1 MKRLVILPTYNES
14 KNIISVLSAIND
26 VDKSIDILVIDDN
39 SPDKT
44 AELVKQFDKDN
55 LFLEK
60 RSKKMGLGTAYIF
73 GFEWAILNNYQQ
85 IVQMDSDFSHDP
97 KEIPLML
104 NLLEKNDL
112 VIGSRYNGGLRVIN
126 WPIRRLYLSYFANFY
141 ARVITGVPVSDLT
154 AGYRAWKVETLKKIN
169 IQECLSQGYCFQ
181 IETAFRAYQK
191 NCKLIEHP
199 IVFTDRTVGESKM
212 SRQIV
217 LETIFKVWLFGIW
230 RIFGT
235 KK

>member
-141 ARVITGVPVSDLT
+141 ARVITGVPISDLT

>member
-14 KNIISVLSAIND
+14 KNIISVLSTIND

-141 ARVITGVPVSDLT
+141 ARVITGVPISDLT

>member
-14 KNIISVLSAIND
+14 KNIISVLSAINN

-141 ARVITGVPVSDLT
+141 ARVITGVPISDLT

>member
-97 KEIPLML
+97 KEITLML

-141 ARVITGVPVSDLT
+141 ARVITGVPISDLT

>member
-26 VDKSIDILVIDDN
+26 ADKSIDILVIDDN

-141 ARVITGVPVSDLT
+141 ARVITGVPISDLT

>member
-14 KNIISVLSAIND
+14 KNIISVLSAID
-26 VDKSIDILVIDDN
+26 EVDKSIDILVIDDN

-44 AELVKQFDKDN
+44 SQLVKEFAKEN
-55 LFLEK
+55 LFLK
-60 RSKKMGLGTAYIF
+60 VRNKKMGLGTAYIF
-73 GFEWAILNNYQQ
+73 GFEWAIARNYQQ
-85 IVQMDSDFSHDP
+85 IIQMDSDFSHDP
-97 KEIPLML
+97 KEIPSMF
-104 NLLEKNDL
+104 NLLEENDL

-141 ARVITGVPVSDLT
+141 ARAITGVPISDLT
-154 AGYRAWKVETLKKIN
+154 AGYRAWRAETLKKIN

-181 IETAFRAYQK
+181 IETAFRTYQK
-191 NCKLIEHP
+191 NCKLVEHP

-212 SRQIV
+212 SKKIV

-230 RIFGT
+230 RILGT

>member
-14 KNIISVLSAIND
+14 KNIISVLSAINN
-26 VDKSIDILVIDDN
+26 VDRSIDILVIDDN

-44 AELVKQFDKDN
+44 AELVKQFNKDN

-141 ARVITGVPVSDLT
+141 ARVITGVPISDLT

>member
-14 KNIISVLSAIND
+14 KNIISVLSSIND

-141 ARVITGVPVSDLT
+141 ARVITGVPISDLT